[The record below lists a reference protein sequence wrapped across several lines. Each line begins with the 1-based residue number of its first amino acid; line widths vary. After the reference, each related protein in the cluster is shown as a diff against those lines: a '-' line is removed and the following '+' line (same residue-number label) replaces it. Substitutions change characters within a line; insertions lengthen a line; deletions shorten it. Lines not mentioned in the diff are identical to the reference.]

1 MIACWG
7 DQYSSQMEACTAVAK
22 KHNNNYTPQ
31 CIQLWHIEF
40 MKNAYRWKE
49 SLRGKYTRCTVFDGN
64 KLLRRATRKYL
75 ETVVTRKSTKANP
88 NPAFRM
94 QDFQDELN
102 REHGLLHRYEI
113 TRKDLYHYDLY
124 KEETEIPIEVAEKKE
139 WCTVSNVILMNLN
152 GTRRYRCCHRRY
164 R

>member
-1 MIACWG
+1 MSLWIERALILVLSELHLILVFFFLNLYLQLILS
-7 DQYSSQMEACTAVAK
+7 DDEMEVFEAVAK
-22 KHNNNYTPQ
+22 RWDGLWNAKT
-31 CIQLWHIEF
+31 IRLWHIEF

-94 QDFQDELN
+94 QDF
-102 REHGLLHRYEI
+102 
-113 TRKDLYHYDLY
+113 
-124 KEETEIPIEVAEKKE
+124 
-139 WCTVSNVILMNLN
+139 
-152 GTRRYRCCHRRY
+152 
-164 R
+164 